1 MVCLVQRPVRV
12 FFIVKIEKE
21 RRYMKQNIEQIR
33 LGLPKGS
40 LNTPG
45 RGDTKQV
52 LIDAGYEVRG
62 YESGKESPRR
72 LSIVNDPE
80 IRPFLRRPAGLPIE
94 LDRGL
99 LDIGI
104 TGEDWVEEERVNGGR
119 RYGVRRIGNLE
130 YGQTRL
136 VIAVAE
142 NSGYKSLSDVFDSLT
157 GRGLEEPVLCSTEY
171 VNLTERAFM
180 QNEVY
185 RKLFGDRSP
194 LVRYRGLMRGRN
206 RRVQILG
213 SDGTTEA
220 SIGMGFDIIVDNSQ
234 SSDSLRDNHL
244 REIGQIMISSAGL
257 YAGPTCIGWK
267 GKKAQEIF
275 EQLRGAVEGKKYLD
289 VKFNTPIAMVDELTE
304 YLIREGLYAD
314 EPTIVL
320 GRKIAQ
326 VDILI
331 PRGRF
336 PSTLATLRG
345 NYSASSL
352 IANPVTQFIK

>member
-1 MVCLVQRPVRV
+1 
-12 FFIVKIEKE
+12 
-21 RRYMKQNIEQIR
+21 MKQEIEQIR
-33 LGLPKGS
+33 FGLPKGS

-45 RGDTKQV
+45 RGDTRQV

-94 LDRGL
+94 LNRGL
-99 LDIGI
+99 LDIAI
-104 TGEDWVEEERVNGGR
+104 TGEDWVEEERINGDQ
-119 RYGVRRIGNLE
+119 YDVRRVGDLG

-142 NSGYKSLSDVFDSLT
+142 KSGYESLSDVFKDLS
-157 GRGLEEPVLCSTEY
+157 GRGLKKLVLCSTEY
-171 VNLTERAFM
+171 VSLTERAFM

-194 LVRYRGLMRGRN
+194 LVRYRGLRRGKN
-206 RRVQILG
+206 RHVEILG
-213 SDGTTEA
+213 SDGATEA

-234 SSDSLRDNHL
+234 SGDSLRNNHL

-257 YAGPTCIGWK
+257 YAGPNCVGWK
-267 GKKAQEIF
+267 EKKAQEIF
-275 EQLRGAVEGKKYLD
+275 EQLQGAVEGKKYLD
-289 VKFNTPIAMVDELTE
+289 VKFNIPIAMVDKLTE
-304 YLIREGLYAD
+304 YLTREGLYAD